1 LNFSEFSF
9 WWVLLLTSVP
19 FFTVRFLGKQF
30 GWWGDRFD
38 AVGIAALS
46 LLLFINASRTSVAVF
61 AFEILLNYFMVSLML
76 RHEGKKARSI
86 AAAIIIFDVFVL
98 AYFKYLTFFIEDFIG
113 IATPIP
119 ENWQAGFPLPVFET
133 IPPGVSFY
141 TFQMVSF
148 VVDSYTARRKKPLKL
163 LDYINFV
170 SFFPQIVAGPI
181 ERRGDLLPQM
191 QNFQFKFSAAN
202 FDLGMRWLSLGLFMK
217 FVLADNIAPYITDG
231 IVETANPWLVWF
243 YAFLFTLRIYFD
255 FGGYSFMA
263 VGLAHIMGVK
273 LTINFLAPY
282 TSQSINEFWRRWH
295 VTLSTWFRD
304 YVFLPLMGRRKKWA
318 AFFLFIT
325 FTLSGFW
332 HGAAWNFMIWGAY
345 HGALLL
351 LLRYAGRPFSKVTNR
366 FVKKPQVVS
375 WALTFGSVILG
386 CLFFMESNIER
397 LMAKLQTLVTPW
409 AYSPA
414 NFGQALGVF
423 NTPEGLVL
431 GVALALSIVFL
442 LLEHIAVW
450 QERASEY
457 EILLTPWI
465 SRVLLVL
472 TILLAANIP
481 SEFIYFE
488 F

>member
-9 WWVLLLTSVP
+9 WWVLLLTGVP
-19 FFTVRFLGKQF
+19 FFAVRYLGKQF
-30 GWWGDRFD
+30 NWWGDRFD
-38 AVGIAALS
+38 AIGIASLS
-46 LLLFINASRTSVAVF
+46 LLLFVNASRTSFAVF
-61 AFEILLNYFMVSLML
+61 IFEVLFNYFMVSLML
-76 RHEGKKARSI
+76 RREGKQARLI
-86 AAAIIIFDVFVL
+86 ATAVILFDVAVL

-113 IATPIP
+113 LATPIP
-119 ENWQAGFPLPVFET
+119 ENWQAGFPLPVFQT

-141 TFQMVSF
+141 TFQMVAF

-202 FDLGMRWLSLGLFMK
+202 FDWGMRWLSMGLFMK
-217 FVLADNIAPYITDG
+217 FVLADNIGPYITSG
-231 IVETANPWLVWF
+231 IGETANPWLVWF

-263 VGLAHIMGVK
+263 VGLARIMGVK

-386 CLFFMESNIER
+386 CLFFMETDIER
-397 LMAKLQTLVTPW
+397 LVAKLSTLVTPW

-414 NFGQALGVF
+414 NFAQAITVF

-431 GVALALSIVFL
+431 GVALALALTFL

-450 QERASEY
+450 QARSSEY
-457 EILLTPWI
+457 ELLLTPWM
-465 SRVLLVL
+465 SRVMLGL